1 MSNAF
6 GKKLS
11 GLVYSTESGKL
22 CPECSHPVKECTCKQ
37 AARPAGDGVVRLSR
51 ETKGRKG
58 VGVTLITGA
67 PLNDDELK
75 ELCKQ
80 LKKKC
85 GVGGAVKDGIIE
97 IQGDKRDI
105 LLIELEKKGWKVKKS
120 GG

>member
-1 MSNAF
+1 LANEFS
-6 GKKLS
+6 KKLS
-11 GLVYSTESGKL
+11 GLVYSTDSGRH
-22 CPECSHPVKECTCKQ
+22 CPECNQPIKECSCKDPV
-37 AARPAGDGVVRLSR
+37 RPQGDGIVRLSR

-58 VGVTLITGA
+58 VGVTLITGV

-85 GVGGAVKDGIIE
+85 GAGGSVKDGVIE
-97 IQGDKRDI
+97 IQGDKRD
-105 LLIELEKKGWKVKKS
+105 LLLPELEKKGWKVKKS